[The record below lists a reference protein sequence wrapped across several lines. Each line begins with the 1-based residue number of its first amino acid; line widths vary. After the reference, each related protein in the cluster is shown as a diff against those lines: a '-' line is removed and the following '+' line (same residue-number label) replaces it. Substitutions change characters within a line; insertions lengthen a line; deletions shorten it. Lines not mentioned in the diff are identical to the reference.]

1 MLALVAAL
9 AACAGATALEK
20 GVFDYL
26 KLKNWTD
33 EAIEA
38 ACGVDGA
45 SFRPSNP
52 QPLTCIVT
60 CAPVIDPLTGAES
73 EGGWERD
80 HRIYPADTNR
90 VLNNCSNLSGFSLTL
105 TDDPNLA
112 TFRAYITFTYK
123 KGGTFNY
130 RDKGAKIP
138 KYDGVVTVKLVNLL
152 TGESATMSQ
161 DCWCFYAGEGVRVSA
176 LDEGI
181 GRQFYAAPTGPPR
194 PCPPP
199 RRRWACRPTARPR
212 RRSRRSCTGNSIII
226 QQGTAA
232 MHLCR
237 GGSLLRA
244 YRSSSRIFEFSRA
257 CR

>member
-1 MLALVAAL
+1 MKKVLAMLALVAAL

-123 KGGTFNY
+123 KGGTFNIQ
-130 RDKGAKIP
+130 G
-138 KYDGVVTVKLVNLL
+138 
-152 TGESATMSQ
+152 Q
-161 DCWCFYAGEGVRVSA
+161 
-176 LDEGI
+176 
-181 GRQFYAAPTGPPR
+181 GRKNPEV
-194 PCPPP
+194 
-199 RRRWACRPTARPR
+199 RRRGDGEAREPAHR
-212 RRSRRSCTGNSIII
+212 RKRDDEPGLLVLLRGGRRSRQRAGRGDR
-226 QQGTAA
+226 QAVLRGAHRTAA
-232 MHLCR
+232 AVSAAQEAL
-237 GGSLLRA
+237 GLPPDGVASAAFQAKL
-244 YRSSSRIFEFSRA
+244 YGK
-257 CR
+257 